1 MSIDKW
7 EKQIWARRETGSNI
21 EVYGLF
27 IAA

>member
-7 EKQIWARRETGSNI
+7 EKQIWARRATGSDI